1 MAYPQVLA
9 DFMQEVS
16 RSTPYFYADPKE
28 VPRTKEFHQ
37 LKTFVYFHLSVFE
50 EIYQTTR
57 RSTWIAKQFES
68 EGWDEYIFV
77 KMRHPLM
84 KEVFNREA
92 THSIQASFGVHRTE
106 SCSVSR
112 AGRPKCLLVRAG
124 PTLRST
130 ATRYAWL
137 RQPFARARLNSN
149 EASLSR
155 SRLSH
160 CPNGHH
166 FCAKCPPGASA
177 PRVTQQCRGP

>member
-1 MAYPQVLA
+1 MRIRELKTHDLAGGLRGAIDATLLGVSVAAIAMALGFLTYVLSRALLPLTPSAKLWDRMYEVDKLCMAYPQVLA

-28 VPRTKEFHQ
+28 VPRTKEFYQ

-92 THSIQASFGVHRTE
+92 TQLYSGKFREFIEQN
-106 SCSVSR
+106 
-112 AGRPKCLLVRAG
+112 
-124 PTLRST
+124 
-130 ATRYAWL
+130 
-137 RQPFARARLNSN
+137 RARFQGP
-149 EASLSR
+149 AD
-155 SRLSH
+155 
-160 CPNGHH
+160 PNA
-166 FCAKCPPGASA
+166 F
-177 PRVTQQCRGP
+177 